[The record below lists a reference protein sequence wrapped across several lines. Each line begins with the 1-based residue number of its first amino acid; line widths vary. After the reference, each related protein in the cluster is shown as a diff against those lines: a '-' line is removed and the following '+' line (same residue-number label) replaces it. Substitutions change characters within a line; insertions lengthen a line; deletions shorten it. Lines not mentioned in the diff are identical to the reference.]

1 MLILCIL
8 WHYDYEF
15 QIVWHCVCYFMCF
28 ILFTQFFWG
37 GLKLCVQNCAIH
49 AHWHN
54 YTCSNFDLVVCHF
67 GRACSISPHRAKLR
81 YLMTTAVV
89 SRTLPL
95 IIFNSSH
102 LPTIRFLN
110 FFPGHD
116 TTSSILMMLYF
127 QLNRVRESYG
137 IRRVA
142 AFCLVHAYSDPKRPK
157 SQRLPN
163 ESQSI

>member
-1 MLILCIL
+1 MSFKLCNTAYVTL
-8 WHYDYEF
+8 
-15 QIVWHCVCYFMCF
+15 CF
-28 ILFTQFFWG
+28 ILFTQFFFLG
-37 GLKLCVQNCAIH
+37 RKALRAELCNSRLLTQL
-49 AHWHN
+49 
-54 YTCSNFDLVVCHF
+54 YTWFSFDLVVCYF
-67 GRACSISPHRAKLR
+67 GRAFSVSPHSAKLR

-157 SQRLPN
+157 SHRLPN